1 MLKNWHLPVAADK
14 VGSTGSYAE
23 GLLVRLKVQ
32 GWDQCFLLQTV
43 KAVLEPVSEK
53 NRVQHDFNT
62 PTQHSN
68 GEKNVTKCKQGAKPL
83 VSMSLHTWGLR
94 NWGTWARRL
103 GWDELRGG
111 TDGWGGGCCCRA
123 RACAAPLLPNTPL
136 CIYTNTHKKFIRKQT
151 SWGYAQSCHA
161 LILLV

>member
-1 MLKNWHLPVAADK
+1 MFFAANCKSCAWTCQWKKTEFSMISTLPHN
-14 VGSTGSYAE
+14 T
-23 GLLVRLKVQ
+23 Q
-32 GWDQCFLLQTV
+32 MV
-43 KAVLEPVSEK
+43 KK
-53 NRVQHDFNT
+53 CH
-62 PTQHSN
+62 
-68 GEKNVTKCKQGAKPL
+68 KCKQGAKPL
-83 VSMSLHTWGLR
+83 VSMSVHTWGLR

-161 LILLV
+161 LILLVQYGQYTNIYRARWTMTNIMLNNSEPKKYLGT